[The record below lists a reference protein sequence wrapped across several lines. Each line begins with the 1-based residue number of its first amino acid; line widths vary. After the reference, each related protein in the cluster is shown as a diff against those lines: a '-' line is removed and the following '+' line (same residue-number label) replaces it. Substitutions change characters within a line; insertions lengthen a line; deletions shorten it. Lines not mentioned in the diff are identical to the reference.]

1 MIAALDHDDKIAC
14 DKGVKSN
21 FVNKNIIKKVYISTS
36 NKEDAN
42 NVDQQRADKLSS
54 NNNKEIDFLGTED
67 QISFSKN
74 TSFKHKLED
83 NNKQNKRIETII
95 TGSATLDTINS
106 FESGISESFLYQYN
120 ILENNNYIYN
130 NNSMN
135 GLPEILTQLSD
146 ISSDLNIDLYSK
158 FHSICKNE
166 IESIYNYQNDSNI
179 SRETIRNCCEALL
192 TPLRLYRFLLGYSF
206 KIDYATDAFSKHINW
221 RKEYN
226 MDSVIRPYV
235 ITNMIPNN
243 NIEMAPLHNIIVKY
257 YPCNLLLR
265 ENDLKKTP
273 LFDLFGNVICIER
286 FGLLDETRL
295 LGAVKVEELLL
306 WYAYHMEYRCILL
319 DKLSYENK
327 NLVRATCI
335 VDLYGLS
342 ISQVHSSHMISILRR
357 MIQLTSDNYPEGMSY
372 VIFVNA
378 PRFFSVVWNS
388 FKVLL
393 AARTVEKIIVLD
405 DDYKDK
411 LFSII
416 KPDNVPIFLGGLS
429 TDEYASVP
437 NSGTL
442 LLDSFGLGDD
452 RQTLYIKRM
461 KKEKIIIPVKKPFT
475 LVCWTWGVLDG
486 DIGFSVKLYTIEQTN
501 KYKSSSFQRKKKEKD
516 DHNIDNYTNNNIKV
530 DNDSNNK
537 KSMDNLKK
545 HNIINNSDSIIL
557 SSNLDKKEETL
568 KDLSQPHSSLYSIND
583 SIVDYR
589 NKVNNNLDT
598 MTIDSED
605 GNTDKINTKED
616 ISSIEIHIFPSNGMN
631 KKSPKNNH
639 RKFNAGNLTNDINKL
654 SLPLLNIGGLQT
666 SGSMSAFHEITIVPF
681 GRYDSSKAQSGS
693 YLVDIPGY
701 LILQWDNS
709 WSIFSGKTVHFVVK
723 TNQSF
728 NDEYDAVEKLDKL
741 DSEVCSPNIK
751 DDILCNPIITLQ
763 NISEIPE
770 QNQNSKAKFTETP
783 LVYSLTNSI
792 KKLPSN
798 RKSLSATLKDTN
810 DIEVSK
816 RIDSPIISEN
826 TCKIID
832 YTYTNSSKP
841 CRITP
846 FQSHELLFPTEN
858 LKINIK
864 NNRSRSLDANIY
876 EVPSNLGLNE
886 ISKVSIN
893 NEISQDQ
900 YKDTEYFTRG
910 HNFADKFQKRTQSM
924 ESECKTTSSFATAI
938 SVLDDLPI
946 DNIETSISNK
956 LVCDPV
962 IKNKNTILKLN
973 NCTNK
978 INDNFHHVD
987 FEDIQKNEINEN
999 QKFHS
1004 IYPDSCS
1011 ISVETCLYICDPT
1024 FENKESPFE
1033 VHFSKAG
1040 NYDLEKISHDSLL
1053 KNLSSIGFTTSPS
1066 SSSAMSSPI
1075 NGWGNS
1081 GILCNMLHGRISM
1094 LRSTCSELINS
1105 NTVPP
1110 LTLSSKSQSIFR
1122 FPLSFSSTAKNFK
1135 SIAYKIKRK
1144 LRKYKAKESNL
1155 EC

>member
-1 MIAALDHDDKIAC
+1 MIAALDHDDKIDC
-14 DKGVKSN
+14 DKGIKSN
-21 FVNKNIIKKVYISTS
+21 FVNNNHTKEVYISTS
-36 NKEDAN
+36 SKEDTN
-42 NVDQQRADKLSS
+42 NVDQQKIDKLLS
-54 NNNKEIDFLGTED
+54 NNNKEIDLLGTKD
-67 QISFSKN
+67 QINFSKN
-74 TSFKHKLED
+74 TSFKPKLED

-106 FESGISESFLYQYN
+106 FESGISESLLYQYST
-120 ILENNNYIYN
+120 LENSNNHMYS

-135 GLPEILTQLSD
+135 ILPKILTQLSD
-146 ISSDLNIDLYSK
+146 ISSDLNIDLYKK
-158 FHSICKNE
+158 FYSICRHE

-192 TPLRLYRFLLGYSF
+192 SPLRLYRFLLGYGF

-226 MDSVIRPYV
+226 LDSVIRPYV
-235 ITNMIPNN
+235 ITNMVPNN

-265 ENDLKKTP
+265 ENDSKKTP
-273 LFDLFGNVICIER
+273 LFDLFGNIICIER

-461 KKEKIIIPVKKPFT
+461 KKEKMVIPIKKPFT

-486 DIGFSVKLYTIEQTN
+486 DIGFSVKFYTIEQTN
-501 KYKSSSFQRKKKEKD
+501 KSKLSSYQRKKKEKD
-516 DHNIDNYTNNNIKV
+516 DHNIDNHINNNIKV
-530 DNDSNNK
+530 DHDSNNK
-537 KSMDNLKK
+537 KSIENLKK
-545 HNIINNSDSIIL
+545 HIINNSDL
-557 SSNLDKKEETL
+557 MTSSSLDKKEETL
-568 KDLSQPHSSLYSIND
+568 KDLSQPHSSLYPISD
-583 SIVDYR
+583 STIDYQ
-589 NKVNNNLDT
+589 NKLNSNLDT
-598 MTIDSED
+598 ITMDSED
-605 GNTDKINTKED
+605 GNIDKISAKED
-616 ISSIEIHIFPSNGMN
+616 ISSIGIHIFPSNGIN
-631 KKSPKNNH
+631 KKSPKSNH
-639 RKFNAGNLTNDINKL
+639 KKSNASNLTNDINKL
-654 SLPLLNIGGLQT
+654 SLPLFNIGGLQT

-728 NDEYDAVEKLDKL
+728 NDECDAIEKLDKL

-751 DDILCNPIITLQ
+751 DEILCNPIITLQ
-763 NISEIPE
+763 NNISEVPE
-770 QNQNSKAKFTETP
+770 QNSKNKFTEAP
-783 LVYSLTNSI
+783 IYPSTNSI

-798 RKSLSATLKDTN
+798 IKSPSTTLKDIN

-826 TCKIID
+826 TCKIVD
-832 YTYTNSSKP
+832 HTYTNSSKS
-841 CRITP
+841 CRITH
-846 FQSHELLFPTEN
+846 FQSHELLFPTKN
-858 LKINIK
+858 SRINIK
-864 NNRSRSLDANIY
+864 NNRSKSLDANIC
-876 EVPSNLGLNE
+876 EVHSNLDLNE
-886 ISKVSIN
+886 ISRD
-893 NEISQDQ
+893 E
-900 YKDTEYFTRG
+900 YKDIEYFTRG
-910 HNFADKFQKRTQSM
+910 RNCTDKFQKRTQSV

-938 SVLDDLPI
+938 SVLDDLSI
-946 DNIETSISNK
+946 DNIEISIPNK
-956 LVCDPV
+956 SVYNPV
-962 IKNKNTILKLN
+962 IKSEDTILKLN

-978 INDNFHHVD
+978 ISDNFHSEY
-987 FEDIQKNEINEN
+987 FEDIQEDEIN
-999 QKFHS
+999 KKKKSHY
-1004 IYPDSCS
+1004 IYPDSCN

-1040 NYDLEKISHDSLL
+1040 GYDLEKISHDSLL
-1053 KNLSSIGFTTSPS
+1053 KNLSSIGFITSSS

-1081 GILCNMLHGRISM
+1081 GILCNMLHGRINM
-1094 LRSTCSELINS
+1094 LKSTCSELINS
-1105 NTVPP
+1105 NTVLP
-1110 LTLSSKSQSIFR
+1110 LKLNSKSQTISR
-1122 FPLSFSSTAKNFK
+1122 FPLSFSNTAKNFK
-1135 SIAYKIKRK
+1135 SIAHKIKRK
-1144 LRKYKAKESNL
+1144 LRKYKAKESKT
-1155 EC
+1155 